1 MQCTLGGQLGSI
13 MKTLIQTL
21 LVLSIL
27 TVLSGC
33 SPDAR
38 VNIYNNSGSPITIIS
53 NGSEYVLQHEAELE
67 ESWLDI
73 YFIHI
78 EGEDRA
84 LMPVLR
90 VATESGVYD
99 YKSYFPAEQY
109 KGHMFTM
116 FTGLQVDPDY
126 SILHVP
132 QGAARPVARTGQPDG
147 MPLTPAVVTPN

>member
-1 MQCTLGGQLGSI
+1 MQCTLGVQLGSI
-13 MKTLIQTL
+13 MKTWIQAL

-27 TVLSGC
+27 PVLSGC

-53 NGSEYVLQHEAELE
+53 NDGEYELQHEAELE

-73 YFIHI
+73 YFIHT
-78 EGEDRA
+78 EGEDGV

-90 VATESGVYD
+90 VATENGVYD
-99 YKSYFPAEQY
+99 YKSYFPAERD
-109 KGHMFTM
+109 KGRMFTM

-126 SILHVP
+126 SILSVA
-132 QGAARPVARTGQPDG
+132 QGATRPVARIGQPDG
-147 MPLTPAVVTPN
+147 MPLTPEVVIAK